1 MKDPSE
7 HKRTL
12 NSLKDKNPDQWEENV
27 ESVLLAALRGKFK
40 QNNNLKKFL
49 CDTFPRKIGEA
60 SVNPIWGIG
69 LQLNNEDVLDTTK
82 WNENG
87 NRLGKAL
94 EVIRNELLQSKS

>member
-7 HKRTL
+7 HKKVL
-12 NSLKDKNPDQWEENV
+12 NSLREKNPDQWEETV
-27 ESVLLAALRGKFK
+27 ESVLLAALRAKFK
-40 QNNNLKKFL
+40 QNTTLKKFL

-69 LQLNNEDVLDTTK
+69 LQLTHEDVLDTTK

-94 EVIRNELLQSKS
+94 EVIRNELLQS